1 MEINPVYLRL
11 ASYIF
16 LPMLGSLP
24 GVTVDMVAGIIT
36 IDIDAL
42 LAGIAVGI
50 AGSGA
55 IFAKWGKK

>member
-16 LPMLGSLP
+16 LPMLGTLP
-24 GVTVDMVAGIIT
+24 GVTVDMVAGVIT
-36 IDIDAL
+36 VDIDTFIAGV
-42 LAGIAVGI
+42 LAGVLA
-50 AGSGA
+50 SGG